1 MTNSDVDR
9 LKSTDTNGAFSKRD
23 IGPTHEAFSVCSSGS
38 MFSAYN
44 PVAAVGNGLNVDQ
57 CAQNCAQSLFGQRQI
72 LATTQ
77 ANTEQRTPNT
87 INGMAPATTVLTNG
101 GALELRSQSSD
112 LIPSLFRHQTGRR
125 NNDGTNRAAR
135 KAVTAIRCG
144 LVMSK

>member
-1 MTNSDVDR
+1 
-9 LKSTDTNGAFSKRD
+9 
-23 IGPTHEAFSVCSSGS
+23 

-44 PVAAVGNGLNVDQ
+44 PVTAVGNGLNVDQ
-57 CAQNCAQSLFGQRQI
+57 CAQNCAQSLFVQRQI

-101 GALELRSQSSD
+101 GALELRYQSSD

-125 NNDGTNRAAR
+125 NNDGTNRADR

>member
-1 MTNSDVDR
+1 M
-9 LKSTDTNGAFSKRD
+9 L
-23 IGPTHEAFSVCSSGS
+23 I
-38 MFSAYN
+38 
-44 PVAAVGNGLNVDQ
+44 NVRK
-57 CAQNCAQSLFGQRQI
+57 NCVQSLFGQRQI

-87 INGMAPATTVLTNG
+87 INGMAPATTVLTIG

-112 LIPSLFRHQTGRR
+112 LIPSLFKHQTGRR
-125 NNDGTNRAAR
+125 NNEGTNRADR